1 MSGHG
6 SVLHWWM
13 QRITAV
19 LLLPAPFFFFAIL
32 VSSDLVEGFLL
43 LTTGYR
49 GVFSALFLPVAIYHG
64 VVGVQ
69 VVLEDYVHSEAIRSL
84 LITFFR
90 LLGGATVAAVL
101 IVIVRNSLISWGFM

>member
-6 SVLHWWM
+6 GVLHWWM

-19 LLLPAPFFFFAIL
+19 LLLPAPFLFFAVL

-43 LTTGYR
+43 FTTGYR
-49 GVFSALFLPVAIYHG
+49 AVFSALFLPVAIYHG
-64 VVGVQ
+64 VIGVES
-69 VVLEDYVHSEAIRSL
+69 VLQDYVHSESVRSL
-84 LITFFR
+84 LVTFFR

-101 IVIVRNSLISWGFM
+101 LVIVRNILISWGFL